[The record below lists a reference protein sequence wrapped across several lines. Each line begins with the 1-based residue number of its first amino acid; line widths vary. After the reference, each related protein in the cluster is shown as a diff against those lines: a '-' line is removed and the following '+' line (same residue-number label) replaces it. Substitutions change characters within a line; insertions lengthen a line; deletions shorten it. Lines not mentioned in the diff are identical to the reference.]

1 MTVLNVKQQAQSLI
15 EKLPDNCTWDDIMQQ
30 VYVILAVEAG
40 LADSQAGRVKSVE
53 EVRSQFGLIN
63 TRKRY

>member
-1 MTVLNVKQQAQSLI
+1 MTVLNVKQQAQNLI

-53 EVRSQFGLIN
+53 EVRSQFGLQP
-63 TRKRY
+63 

>member
-40 LADSQAGRVKSVE
+40 LVDSQAGRVKSVE
-53 EVRSQFGLIN
+53 EVRSQFGLQP
-63 TRKRY
+63 

>member
-30 VYVILAVEAG
+30 VYVILAVDSG

-53 EVRSQFGLIN
+53 EVRSQFGLQP
-63 TRKRY
+63 

>member
-53 EVRSQFGLIN
+53 EVRLQFGLQP
-63 TRKRY
+63 

>member
-53 EVRSQFGLIN
+53 EVRSQIGLQP
-63 TRKRY
+63 

>member
-15 EKLPDNCTWDDIMQQ
+15 EKLPDNCTWDEIMQQ

-53 EVRSQFGLIN
+53 EVRSQFRLQP
-63 TRKRY
+63 

>member
-30 VYVILAVEAG
+30 VYVILAVESG

-53 EVRSQFGLIN
+53 EVRSQFGLQP
-63 TRKRY
+63 

>member
-40 LADSQAGRVKSVE
+40 LVDRQEGRVKSVE
-53 EVRSQFGLIN
+53 EVRSQFGLQP
-63 TRKRY
+63 

>member
-53 EVRSQFGLIN
+53 EVRSQFGLQA
-63 TRKRY
+63 

>member
-15 EKLPDNCTWDDIMQQ
+15 EKLPENCTWDDIMQQ

-53 EVRSQFGLIN
+53 EVRSQFGLQP
-63 TRKRY
+63 

>member
-1 MTVLNVKQQAQSLI
+1 MTVLNVKQQAQRLI

-53 EVRSQFGLIN
+53 EVRSQFGLQP
-63 TRKRY
+63 

>member
-53 EVRSQFGLIN
+53 EMRSQFGLQP
-63 TRKRY
+63 